1 MAPGCTAACPTLSST
16 FFYSAGADRVQIL
29 ELCVTS
35 GVRPSDKI
43 GGRPAG
49 PSPWVVNHRKVI
61 LADKD
66 AVLFG
71 QECYISDVPRM
82 LLFPFLGLENG
93 VQLDSPGSMKPTGYL
108 RDGKGSMVPA
118 TGPKGRKASVALEFL
133 SYFLLSSWNL
143 WVGLSSVLV
152 YFC

>member
-1 MAPGCTAACPTLSST
+1 MVLQTFRERGSQIFRSLCGSWLHSCLSNFKQHF

-66 AVLFG
+66 AVHFG

-93 VQLDSPGSMKPTGYL
+93 VQLDSPGSMKPTKRWQG
-108 RDGKGSMVPA
+108 
-118 TGPKGRKASVALEFL
+118 
-133 SYFLLSSWNL
+133 
-143 WVGLSSVLV
+143 
-152 YFC
+152 